1 MAVLK
6 LLTPVS
12 YQHIAS
18 PYNVYTLPNKLVMR
32 ILELISWKLS

>member
-12 YQHIAS
+12 YQHITS
-18 PYNVYTLPNKLVMR
+18 RYNVYTLPNKLVMR
-32 ILELISWKLS
+32 TIKIISWKLS